1 MYLLHAFADSSV
13 RTLQEITYYF
23 GEQEIPLRRLT
34 LLFKSLYT
42 QVCGTR
48 RRSRALPS
56 RLCCRC
62 RTGKVIVSPADTKEN
77 ATPDA
82 TTKESAT
89 KREISVEIPVEDVT
103 RQTDALIQKYQKVAR
118 IPGFRRGHVPASIIR
133 QRFSEEIKTD
143 MVEALIPRFFRQE
156 AERLSLHP
164 VSQPRVTDLHLHDGE
179 PLRFK
184 AAFEVLP
191 AIKLEGY
198 KELRAEKPEIAVS
211 EADVEQALADLRERH
226 ASFNP
231 IEGRALA
238 DGDFAQVSLDGHPKA
253 EPKSGEAKTGESKSD
268 EGQPVH
274 MDEVLVEI
282 AGQNTMPEFTEHLRG
297 TNPGD
302 ERSFDVNY
310 PQDTEDKRLA
320 GKTFTYAVKVQA
332 IKQKSLPEL
341 NDEFAKTLGEF
352 QTVDDLRKAVR
363 EQMESER
370 KHRAEH
376 EAKEKL
382 VKELIQ
388 RNDFEVPDSL
398 IEQQIDIRLERGLRA
413 LAAQGLTAEQMKKM
427 DLPRLRAGQRDQAVH
442 DVKAALL
449 LERVAEEENIQV
461 SDEEFDRELEAL
473 ARQSKQ
479 TSEAVR
485 ARLTRDGGLDRIRT
499 RIRNEKTL
507 EFLYHQSA

>member
-1 MYLLHAFADSSV
+1 M
-13 RTLQEITYYF
+13 
-23 GEQEIPLRRLT
+23 
-34 LLFKSLYT
+34 
-42 QVCGTR
+42 
-48 RRSRALPS
+48 
-56 RLCCRC
+56 
-62 RTGKVIVSPADTKEN
+62 SPTETKEN
-77 ATPDA
+77 AS
-82 TTKESAT
+82 KESAT
-89 KREISVEIPVEDVT
+89 KREIEVEIPVADVN
-103 RQTDALIQKYQKVAR
+103 RQTDTLIQKYQKMAR

-164 VSQPRVTDLHLHDGE
+164 VSQPRVTDLHLHEGE

-191 AIKLEGY
+191 EIRLEGY
-198 KELRAEKPEIAVS
+198 KELRADKPEIAVS
-211 EADVEQALADLRERH
+211 EADVEQSLGDVRERH
-226 ASFNP
+226 ATFNP
-231 IEGRALA
+231 IEGRGLA
-238 DGDFAQVSLDGHPKA
+238 DGDFAQVSLDGNP
-253 EPKSGEAKTGESKSD
+253 KTGVGTTED
-268 EGQPVH
+268 GQPVH

-282 AGQNTMPEFTEHLRG
+282 AGQNTMPEFTENLRG
-297 TNPGD
+297 TSPGD
-302 ERSFDVNY
+302 ERTFDVRY
-310 PQDTEDKRLA
+310 PEDTQDKRLA
-320 GKTFTYAVKVQA
+320 GKTFTYVVKVQA

-341 NDEFAKTLGEF
+341 NEEFAKQLGEF
-352 QTVDDLRKAVR
+352 QTIDDVRKTIR

-370 KHRAEH
+370 KQQAEH
-376 EAKEKL
+376 EAKDKL
-382 VKELIQ
+382 VGELIQ
-388 RNDFEVPDSL
+388 RNEFEVPESL

-461 SDEEFDRELEAL
+461 SEEELNHEIEAL

-485 ARLTRDGGLDRIRT
+485 ARLTPEGGLDRIRT

-507 EFLYHQSA
+507 EFLYQQSA

>member
-1 MYLLHAFADSSV
+1 M
-13 RTLQEITYYF
+13 
-23 GEQEIPLRRLT
+23 
-34 LLFKSLYT
+34 
-42 QVCGTR
+42 
-48 RRSRALPS
+48 
-56 RLCCRC
+56 
-62 RTGKVIVSPADTKEN
+62 SPAEINDS
-77 ATPDA
+77 

-89 KREISVEIPVEDVT
+89 RREIQVEIPVEDVN
-103 RQTDALIQKYQKVAR
+103 RQTDSLIQKYQKVAR

-143 MVEALIPRFFRQE
+143 VVEALIPRFFRRE

-164 VSQPRVTDLHLHDGE
+164 VSQPRVTDLHLHQGE

-191 AIKLEGY
+191 EIKLEGY
-198 KELRAEKPEIAVS
+198 KELRADKREIAVS
-211 EADVEQALADLRERH
+211 EDDVEQALADLRERH

-231 IEGRALA
+231 VEGRTLA
-238 DGDFAQVSLDGHPKA
+238 DGDFAQVSLDGN
-253 EPKSGEAKTGESKSD
+253 PKSVEGKIG

-282 AGQNTMPEFTEHLRG
+282 AGKNTMPEFTEHLRG
-297 TNPGD
+297 TSAGD
-302 ERSFDVNY
+302 ERTFDVNY
-310 PQDTEDKRLA
+310 PEDTQDKRLA
-320 GKTFTYAVKVQA
+320 GKTFSYAVKVQS

-341 NDEFAKTLGEF
+341 NDEFAKQLGEF
-352 QTVDDLRKAVR
+352 QTMGDVRKAIR
-363 EQMESER
+363 EQIESER
-370 KHRAEH
+370 KHQAEH
-376 EAKEKL
+376 DAKEKL
-382 VKELIQ
+382 VGELIQ

-398 IEQQIDIRLERGLRA
+398 IEQQIEIRLERGLRA

-427 DLPRLRAGQRDQAVH
+427 DLQRLRVGQREQAIH

-449 LERVAEEENIQV
+449 LERVAEEENLQV
-461 SDEEFDRELEAL
+461 SDEELNQELESL

-507 EFLYHQSA
+507 DFLYHQSA

>member
-1 MYLLHAFADSSV
+1 MSPTETKDS
-13 RTLQEITYYF
+13 T
-23 GEQEIPLRRLT
+23 
-34 LLFKSLYT
+34 
-42 QVCGTR
+42 
-48 RRSRALPS
+48 
-56 RLCCRC
+56 
-62 RTGKVIVSPADTKEN
+62 TKEG
-77 ATPDA
+77 

-89 KREISVEIPVEDVT
+89 KREIQVEIPVEDVN
-103 RQTDALIQKYQKVAR
+103 RQTDSLIQKYQKVAR

-133 QRFSEEIKTD
+133 QRFSEAIKTD

-164 VSQPRVTDLHLHDGE
+164 VSQPRVTDLHLHDGQ
-179 PLRFK
+179 PLRFT

-191 AIKLEGY
+191 EIKLEGY
-198 KELRAEKPEIAVS
+198 KELRADKPEIAVS
-211 EADVEQALADLRERH
+211 EADVEQALADLREQH
-226 ASFNP
+226 ASFTVV
-231 IEGRALA
+231 EGRTLA
-238 DGDFAQVSLDGHPKA
+238 DGDFAQVSLDGNPQ
-253 EPKSGEAKTGESKSD
+253 TG

-282 AGQNTMPEFTEHLRG
+282 AGKSTMPEFTEHLRG
-297 TNPGD
+297 TGPGD
-302 ERSFDVNY
+302 ERTFDVNY

-320 GKTFTYAVKVQA
+320 GKTFSYAVKVQS

-341 NDEFAKTLGEF
+341 NDDFAKTLGEF
-352 QTVDDLRKAVR
+352 QTADDVRKAIR

-370 KHRAEH
+370 TNQAER

-382 VKELIQ
+382 VRELIQ

-427 DLPRLRAGQRDQAVH
+427 DLHRLRAGQREQAIH

-449 LERVAEEENIQV
+449 LERLAEEENVQV
-461 SDEEFDRELEAL
+461 GDEELNRELESL
-473 ARQSKQ
+473 AKQSKQ

-507 EFLYHQSA
+507 DFLYRQSA

>member
-1 MYLLHAFADSSV
+1 M
-13 RTLQEITYYF
+13 
-23 GEQEIPLRRLT
+23 
-34 LLFKSLYT
+34 
-42 QVCGTR
+42 
-48 RRSRALPS
+48 
-56 RLCCRC
+56 
-62 RTGKVIVSPADTKEN
+62 SPTE
-77 ATPDA
+77 
-82 TTKESAT
+82 TKESAAKESTT
-89 KREISVEIPVEDVT
+89 KREIQVEVPVADVN
-103 RQTDALIQKYQKVAR
+103 RQTDTLLQKYQKVAR

-143 MVEALIPRFFRQE
+143 MVEALVPRFFRQE

-191 AIKLEGY
+191 EIKLEGY
-198 KELRAEKPEIAVS
+198 KELRADKPEIAVS

-231 IEGRALA
+231 VEGRALA

-253 EPKSGEAKTGESKSD
+253 ETKSEQKSGEAKSS

-297 TNPGD
+297 TSAGD
-302 ERSFDVNY
+302 ERTFDVNY
-310 PQDTEDKRLA
+310 PDDTQDKRLA
-320 GKTFTYAVKVQA
+320 GKTFSYTVKVQS

-341 NDEFAKTLGEF
+341 NDEFAKQLGEY

-370 KHRAEH
+370 KHEAEH
-376 EAKEKL
+376 TAKEKL
-382 VKELIQ
+382 VADLIQ

-398 IEQQIDIRLERGLRA
+398 IEQQIDIRIERGLRA
-413 LAAQGLTAEQMKKM
+413 LAAQGLTAEQMKKL
-427 DLPRLRAGQRDQAVH
+427 DLSRLRGAQREQAIH

-461 SDEEFDRELEAL
+461 GDEEFDRELESL

>member
-1 MYLLHAFADSSV
+1 M
-13 RTLQEITYYF
+13 
-23 GEQEIPLRRLT
+23 
-34 LLFKSLYT
+34 
-42 QVCGTR
+42 
-48 RRSRALPS
+48 
-56 RLCCRC
+56 
-62 RTGKVIVSPADTKEN
+62 SPAEIKDSTKDSAN
-77 ATPDA
+77 Q
-82 TTKESAT
+82 ESAT
-89 KREISVEIPVEDVT
+89 KREIQVEIPVEDVN
-103 RQTDALIQKYQKVAR
+103 RQTESLIQKYQKVAH

-191 AIKLEGY
+191 EIKLEGY
-198 KELRAEKPEIAVS
+198 KELRADRPEIAVS
-211 EADVEQALADLRERH
+211 EEDVEKALTELRERQ

-231 IEGRALA
+231 VEGRALA
-238 DGDFAQVSLDGHPKA
+238 DGDFAQVSLDGTPKA
-253 EPKSGEAKTGESKSD
+253 AEGKTG

-282 AGQNTMPEFTEHLRG
+282 AGGNTMPEFSENLRG
-297 TNPGD
+297 ANPGD
-302 ERSFDVNY
+302 ERTFDVNY
-310 PQDTEDKRLA
+310 PEDTEDKRLA
-320 GKTFTYAVKVQA
+320 GKTFSYAVKVQA

-341 NDEFAKTLGEF
+341 NDEFAKQLGEF
-352 QTVDDLRKAVR
+352 QTMEDVRKAIR
-363 EQMESER
+363 EQMEAER
-370 KHRAEH
+370 KREAERA
-376 EAKEKL
+376 AKEKL
-382 VKELIQ
+382 VGELIQ
-388 RNDFEVPDSL
+388 QNDFEAPDSL

-427 DLPRLRAGQRDQAVH
+427 DLNRLRVGQREQAIH

-449 LERVAEEENIQV
+449 LERVAEEENVQV
-461 SDEEFDRELEAL
+461 SDEELNQELEAL

-507 EFLYHQSA
+507 DFLYHQSA